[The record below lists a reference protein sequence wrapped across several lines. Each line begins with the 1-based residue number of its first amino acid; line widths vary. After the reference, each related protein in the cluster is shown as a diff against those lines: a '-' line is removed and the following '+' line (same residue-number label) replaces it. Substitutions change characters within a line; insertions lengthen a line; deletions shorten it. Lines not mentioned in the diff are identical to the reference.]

1 MKKCIVM
8 AFAAMLFAGTTLL
21 AQTTEEILGRMSTE
35 MERGNTEGF
44 SIDLNMK
51 IPIVGTVTSH
61 NMILGDKMK
70 FVITSDDKSSIMWS
84 DATTTWSYDEKTGEI
99 TIENKKPTTDEKK
112 DDDNMNAFNNITDG
126 YDLTLK
132 KETSDAWYIVCKK
145 SKSNKD
151 KDDPKKMELTVSKAT
166 YLPISL
172 RTKQSLITI
181 SIENYTLGVSEESVT
196 FNPAEYPNATIIDKR

>member
-8 AFAAMLFAGTTLL
+8 AFAAMLFAGTTLS
-21 AQTTEEILGRMSTE
+21 AQTPEEIIDRMSTE
-35 MERGNTEGF
+35 MDRGDTEGF
-44 SIDLNMK
+44 AMDLNMK
-51 IPIVGTVTSH
+51 IPIVGTVSSH

-70 FVITSDDKSSIMWS
+70 SVITSDDKSSIMWS

-112 DDDNMNAFNNITDG
+112 DDDNMSAFNNITDG

-196 FNPAEYPNATIIDKR
+196 FNPAEYPNATIVDKR